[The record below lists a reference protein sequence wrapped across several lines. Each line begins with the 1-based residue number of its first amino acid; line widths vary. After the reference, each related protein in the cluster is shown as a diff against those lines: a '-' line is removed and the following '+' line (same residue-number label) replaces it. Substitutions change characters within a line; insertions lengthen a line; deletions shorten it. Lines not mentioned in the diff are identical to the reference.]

1 VRLLILG
8 GTADGRKLANVLHQ
22 QGIEIIYSVAGLV
35 RTPDVGCKVVSGG
48 FSQFGGLQR
57 FVELQNVQAIVDVTH
72 PYAERMTTTAQQIAT
87 VKNIPYWRFHRPAWQ
102 ADDNYP
108 WHEFSG
114 WQSLAS
120 QLCDYSAVLFTVGQ
134 LEPSLVEQLKGISS
148 KHKLIIRTAAPAKF
162 ELFENMQW
170 LKAIGPFTFD
180 DEFSLM
186 KKHNIK
192 ALVSKNS
199 GGESTSAK
207 LAAAKQLQ
215 IPIFMQARPTLPN
228 TEFVFS
234 DLTACQ
240 QFILQ
245 QVNHKNLSV

>member
-1 VRLLILG
+1 MRLLILG
-8 GTADGRKLANVLHQ
+8 GTADGRKLATMLHQ
-22 QGIEIIYSVAGLV
+22 QSVEVIYSVAGLV
-35 RTPDVGCKVVSGG
+35 RVPDVGCKVVSGG

-57 FVELQNVQAIVDVTH
+57 FVEQQNITAIVDVTH
-72 PYAERMTTTAQQIAT
+72 PYAERMTTTAQQVAEI
-87 VKNIPYWRFHRPAWQ
+87 KLIPYWRFHRPAWQ
-102 ADDNYP
+102 VDDNSS

-114 WQSLAS
+114 WQSLIS
-120 QLCDYSAVLFTVGQ
+120 QLCDYSAILFTVGQ
-134 LEPSLVEQLKGISS
+134 VEPCLVEQLKNLSS

-162 ELFENMQW
+162 ELLENMQW
-170 LKAIGPFTFD
+170 LKAIGPFTLD
-180 DEFSLM
+180 DELALM
-186 KKHNIK
+186 KKHKIN

-215 IPIFMQARPTLPN
+215 IPIYMQARPILPKTN
-228 TEFVFS
+228 IVFS